1 MLLIIIYG
9 DIFKKGFG
17 LNKLYRFYDNKK
29 ISLMWDLI

>member
-9 DIFKKGFG
+9 DILKKGFG

-29 ISLMWDLI
+29 ISLMWVLI